1 LAAPIFGALGFAA
14 QNAGTASTGDS
25 LTIDALEFNHMRSK
39 TPHFLE
45 KPLFRY
51 FNIDK

>member
-14 QNAGTASTGDS
+14 QNAGTGDS
-25 LTIDALEFNHMRSK
+25 LTIDALEFNHIRSK

-45 KPLFRY
+45 KPLFHY